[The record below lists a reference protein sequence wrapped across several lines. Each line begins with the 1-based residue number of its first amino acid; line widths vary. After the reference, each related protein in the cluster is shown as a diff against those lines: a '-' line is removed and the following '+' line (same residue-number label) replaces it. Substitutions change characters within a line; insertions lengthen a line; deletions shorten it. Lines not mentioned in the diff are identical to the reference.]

1 MNRTTKALTI
11 LSLGILAVVLTFNFL
26 IARVNDQAA
35 PEFTLIALDGTEVTL
50 RDFEGKVL
58 FLNFWAT
65 WCSPCRQEIPGF
77 LEIYDKY
84 KDEGMEILGVSLD
97 LQGSDVVKP
106 FAEKMKIT
114 YPLAMANNEIMQAY
128 QPGPAIP
135 ATIII
140 DREGNIHN
148 KHVGYMDK
156 TQVEKMFLELK

>member
-1 MNRTTKALTI
+1 MNRTTRALTI

-35 PEFTLIALDGTEVTL
+35 PEFTLIALDGTEVSL

-84 KDEGMEILGVSLD
+84 KDEGLEILGVSLD
-97 LQGSDVVKP
+97 RQGPDVVKP

-128 QPGPAIP
+128 QPGQYIP

-156 TQVEKMFLELK
+156 AQVEKMFLELK

>member
-97 LQGSDVVKP
+97 RQGSDVVKP

-114 YPLAMANNEIMQAY
+114 YLLAMANNEIMQAY
-128 QPGPAIP
+128 QPGQYIP

>member
-26 IARVNDQAA
+26 IARLNDQAA

-65 WCSPCRQEIPGF
+65 WCAPCRQEIPGF

-97 LQGSDVVKP
+97 RQGPDVIKP

-114 YPLAMANNEIMQAY
+114 YPLAMANDEIMQAY
-128 QPGPAIP
+128 QPGQYIP

>member
-26 IARVNDQAA
+26 IARINDQAA
-35 PEFTLIALDGTEVTL
+35 PKFTLIALDGTVVTL
-50 RDFEGKVL
+50 TDFEGKVL

-65 WCSPCRQEIPGF
+65 WCPPCRQEIPGF

-97 LQGSDVVKP
+97 RQGPDVIKP

-128 QPGPAIP
+128 QPGQYIP

>member
-1 MNRTTKALTI
+1 MKRTTKSLTI

-26 IARVNDQAA
+26 IASANDQAA
-35 PEFTLIALDGTEVTL
+35 PEFTLIALDGKKVTL
-50 RDFEGKVL
+50 TDFEGKVF

-65 WCSPCRQEIPGF
+65 WCPPCRQEIPGF
-77 LEIYDKY
+77 MEMYDKY
-84 KDEGMEILGVSLD
+84 KGEGMEILGVSLD
-97 LQGSDVVKP
+97 RQGTDIVKA

-114 YPLAMANNEIMQAY
+114 YPLAMANMGIMQAY
-128 QPGPAIP
+128 QPGQYIP

-140 DREGNIHN
+140 DREGNIHK

>member
-1 MNRTTKALTI
+1 MNRTTRALTI

-84 KDEGMEILGVSLD
+84 KDEGLEILGVSLD
-97 LQGSDVVKP
+97 RQGPDVVKP
-106 FAEKMKIT
+106 FAEEMKIT
-114 YPLAMANNEIMQAY
+114 YPLVMANNEIMQAY
-128 QPGPAIP
+128 QPGQYIP

-156 TQVEKMFLELK
+156 AQVEKMFLELK

>member
-26 IARVNDQAA
+26 IARANDQAA
-35 PEFTLIALDGTEVTL
+35 PDFTLIALDGTEVTL
-50 RDFEGKVL
+50 TDFEGKVL

-97 LQGSDVVKP
+97 PQGSDVVKP

-128 QPGPAIP
+128 QPGQYIP

>member
-97 LQGSDVVKP
+97 RQGPDVIKP

-128 QPGPAIP
+128 QPGQYIP

>member
-84 KDEGMEILGVSLD
+84 KDEGLEILGVSLD
-97 LQGSDVVKP
+97 RQGSDVVKP

-128 QPGPAIP
+128 QPGQYIP

>member
-97 LQGSDVVKP
+97 PQGPDVIKP

-114 YPLAMANNEIMQAY
+114 YPLAMASNEIMQAY
-128 QPGPAIP
+128 QPGQYIP

>member
-84 KDEGMEILGVSLD
+84 KYEGMEILGVSLD
-97 LQGSDVVKP
+97 RQGPDVIKP

-128 QPGPAIP
+128 QPGQYIP

-140 DREGNIHN
+140 DREGNIQN

>member
-11 LSLGILAVVLTFNFL
+11 LSLGILAVALTFNFL
-26 IARVNDQAA
+26 IARINDQAA
-35 PEFTLIALDGTEVTL
+35 PDFTLIALDGTEVTL

-84 KDEGMEILGVSLD
+84 KDEGLEILGVSLD
-97 LQGSDVVKP
+97 RQGSDVVKP

-128 QPGPAIP
+128 QPGQYIP

>member
-35 PEFTLIALDGTEVTL
+35 PAFTLIALDGTEVTL

-84 KDEGMEILGVSLD
+84 KDEGLEILGVSLD
-97 LQGSDVVKP
+97 RQGSDVVKP

-128 QPGPAIP
+128 QPGQYIP

>member
-97 LQGSDVVKP
+97 RQGPDVIKP

-128 QPGPAIP
+128 QPGQYIP

-140 DREGNIHN
+140 DREGNIQN